1 MKLNKNILKALPFLG
16 MFILATGSVAVS
28 CATAPDSGK
37 SPREEKISVN
47 AGPALDGKIRTTWIF
62 DRIQSVILMDENDHS
77 RKIELSSN
85 EWAYIPE
92 TTELAIN
99 KKVPFAS
106 FIARVDGFRTN
117 PETFIL
123 EGLTDTESLLV
134 IMSDR
139 LAIDG
144 YDYTFDTGTKR
155 LTFRNDVRLKD
166 SDWSIQYD
174 TNHGGVMLGEWKP
187 ESADRMSYLEAEHRK
202 RRLEDWYDRQT
213 AFWFL
218 DVTKIDEWKANRDRP
233 PELVRRAATSEEL
246 AKMKAEPVPVIKFR
260 TGVKD
265 AELSRELG
273 FDARVPGKLGEKGV
287 SEIGL
292 FWKTIEET
300 SRNGN
305 LERKLDVM
313 YGDETKNGLDQYA
326 INITVEKTGTQEKAD
341 TEWLIDEKTLD
352 LGLPVHIIHLW
363 GTQTSGLDE
372 RPTVARFSAW
382 TWSNGDVHFSATA
395 DSANDERTASL
406 IQQFIEA
413 TRKGK

>member
-1 MKLNKNILKALPFLG
+1 MKLNKSILKALPFLG

-37 SPREEKISVN
+37 FPREEKISVN
-47 AGPALDGKIRTTWIF
+47 AGPALDGKIRTTWVF

-106 FIARVDGFRTN
+106 FIARVDGFRTT
-117 PETFIL
+117 PEKFIL
-123 EGLTDTESLLV
+123 DGLTDTESLLV
-134 IMSDR
+134 IRSDR

-144 YDYTFDTGTKR
+144 YDYTFDTGTKQ
-155 LTFRNDVRLKD
+155 LIFRNDVRLKD

-187 ESADRMSYLEAEHRK
+187 ESDDRMSYLEAEHRK
-202 RRLEDWYDRQT
+202 RRLEAWYDRQT

-218 DVTKIDEWKANRDRP
+218 DNTRIAEWKANRDRQ
-233 PELVRRAATSEEL
+233 PELIQRPATAEEL
-246 AKMKAEPVPVIKFR
+246 AKMKDEPVPVIKFR

-273 FDARVPGKLGEKGV
+273 FEARIPDLLGEQGV
-287 SEIGL
+287 AKTRPI
-292 FWKTIEET
+292 WKTIVET

-313 YGDETKNGLDQYA
+313 YGDETKSGLDQYA
-326 INITVEKTGTQEKAD
+326 LDITLEKNGTQEKAD
-341 TEWLIDEKTLD
+341 TEWMIDERTLD
-352 LGLPVHIIHLW
+352 LGLPVHVVQLW

-372 RPTVARFSAW
+372 RPTVARLSVW
-382 TWSNGDVHFSATA
+382 TWSDDDVHFSATA

-406 IQQFIEA
+406 IRQFIEA
-413 TRKGK
+413 RQKRK